1 MSVNCFVQ
9 DNVGVM
15 LLQRPKAL
23 HALTLPMIDTMTT
36 HLLEWQHAPN
46 VHAVVI
52 HAEPSK
58 AFCAGGDIRQIYDL
72 RGAFSQQLNFFER
85 EYRLNQLIHD
95 FPKPY
100 IALMDGITM

>member
-52 HAEPSK
+52 HAEPAK
-58 AFCAGGDIRQIYDL
+58 PFVLVVTFDKFMIY
-72 RGAFSQQLNFFER
+72 GER
-85 EYRLNQLIHD
+85 FHNSSIFLSASIV
-95 FPKPY
+95 
-100 IALMDGITM
+100 